1 MDIVKHYLKG
11 EFLGD
16 FIVVLPFILKPFNI
30 KYIEFVLLL
39 RIFRM
44 VKLVENIEESS
55 SIREKYATP
64 LDLTKLIFILIFASH
79 ACACVWNY
87 IGDIEVFFLYRHSYK
102 PISRMSGLRDMVWN
116 KLLGNQDTLSVSI
129 GVQ

>member
-11 EFLGD
+11 EFIGD

-64 LDLTKLIFILIFASH
+64 LDLTKLIFILIFVSH
-79 ACACVWNY
+79 VCACVWNY
-87 IGDIEVFFLYRHSYK
+87 IGDIEVFIYL
-102 PISRMSGLRDMVWN
+102 D
-116 KLLGNQDTLSVSI
+116 
-129 GVQ
+129 